1 MVPQPGSSRLRLAS
15 VRLRNPMP
23 RVQVKPITT
32 VGNCVA
38 TIELIDNRDAKRI
51 ESLTVDVNLARILA
65 GLACAREH
73 EQRGGG
79 NDLTGSPPPM
89 SALAAPKPLLL
100 LAYVER
106 HIDAGAKR
114 AQRCARSGISVV
126 VKCGT
131 SLAAVHLQSGGFRTR
146 ERGVAEGTGRGAQY
160 LTHAENHA

>member
-1 MVPQPGSSRLRLAS
+1 
-15 VRLRNPMP
+15 MP
-23 RVQVKPITT
+23 RVQVKPIST
-32 VGNCVA
+32 VGNYVA

-100 LAYVER
+100 LAYVGR

-114 AQRCARSGISVV
+114 VHRCTRSGISVV
-126 VKCGT
+126 VTARDLVSGSSSAVSGLPNHANGLT
-131 SLAAVHLQSGGFRTR
+131 SLSG
-146 ERGVAEGTGRGAQY
+146 
-160 LTHAENHA
+160 